1 MKDNN
6 DSAEKK
12 DTTVKVNSYLI
23 DFFDSIPNTIKG
35 KNNKIIDI
43 LLNNNIKAEDYPN
56 NKITLHIYTSEDID
70 EKLKIK
76 QEECGFPNFSH
87 FVNANLRKFY
97 DDRHEYNHKMIDRR
111 SILKPKVNFA
121 KFKHLIK
128 KCKKNL
134 IDGEYASYDNSAKR
148 CCLSEPQLR
157 QEEAD
162 YKERKMD
169 DALIPNC
176 YSELSQTARWNI
188 KCDCLEASVL
198 SYIRKYSVGTWAS
211 EYIDNYHDLIGLNNN
226 NFKEYSNKIIEANNI
241 QMKKE
246 YDSDKDEEYLVYPDV
261 LEKLNKHTLKYY
273 DFEIPDIDTYFYLWI
288 YYIYQEN
295 ETYSNVNFRFN
306 TDDKYAE
313 KLLEKYTID
322 NIICHYLKLDEE
334 LLINNIFDDE
344 IVDYLNDNELINLSD
359 LYQKNI
365 QNI

>member
-1 MKDNN
+1 M
-6 DSAEKK
+6 
-12 DTTVKVNSYLI
+12 
-23 DFFDSIPNTIKG
+23 
-35 KNNKIIDI
+35 
-43 LLNNNIKAEDYPN
+43 LL
-56 NKITLHIYTSEDID
+56 
-70 EKLKIK
+70 
-76 QEECGFPNFSH
+76 C
-87 FVNANLRKFY
+87 
-97 DDRHEYNHKMIDRR
+97 
-111 SILKPKVNFA
+111 
-121 KFKHLIK
+121 
-128 KCKKNL
+128 
-134 IDGEYASYDNSAKR
+134 
-148 CCLSEPQLR
+148 
-157 QEEAD
+157 
-162 YKERKMD
+162 
-169 DALIPNC
+169 C

-211 EYIDNYHDLIGLNNN
+211 EYIDNYNDLIGLNNN